1 MYKKKLNMT
10 EFDKLDQMLTD
21 AGIQHERED
30 SCELDEYDHDYLF
43 EYHQLRHP
51 WDLDEDAEGMMYLW
65 SAICSTGSYG
75 HEQGLLELYGRDMV
89 EPEGWISAE
98 KCFEMIK
105 MIEGKKHE

>member
-10 EFDKLDQMLTD
+10 EFDKLEQMLAD
-21 AGIQHERED
+21 AGIRYERED
-30 SCELDEYDHDYLF
+30 KDGADGTYLF

-65 SAICSTGSYG
+65 SAICSYGSYG
-75 HEQGLLELYGRDMV
+75 YEEGLIELYGRNMS
-89 EPEGWISAE
+89 EPESYLSAE
-98 KCFEMIK
+98 KCFEMII